1 MYRNGETTIKRRK
14 KRKRLMKIYS
24 VPLVLMI
31 AVIFS
36 MAVNTDFAKAEA
48 LEVNGLNL
56 DKHYKSIIIEYG
68 DTLWGIAAEFKDS
81 HYESVQDY
89 IDEVM
94 QINNLKTDRIHAG
107 KYLTIPYYDDHHTDS
122 SDENCEIQFSSFK
135 KNYY

>member
-1 MYRNGETTIKRRK
+1 MYRDGETTIKRRK

-24 VPLVLMI
+24 VPLALMI

-36 MAVNTDFAKAEA
+36 MTVNTDFAKAEV
-48 LEVNGLNL
+48 LEENGLNL

-68 DTLWGIAAEFKDS
+68 DTLWGIATEFKDS

-122 SDENCEIQFSSFK
+122 SDENCEIQLSSFK
-135 KNYY
+135 KNY